1 MSTLSPPIGGQI
13 LSDHMRGVIVC
24 GLIGGFAI
32 FGSQLYQAPV
42 MLAAII
48 LGLTVHF
55 LSAIKELQSGI
66 NWCAKNL
73 LYIGVALL
81 GLRIDIADLTHAGL
95 PVLSLILFTLV
106 ATISIGYVVS
116 RSLGQTKGFSF
127 IIGGSVAICGV
138 SAAAALCASMEEC
151 KTRDQ
156 ELAITVAGITVLSTL
171 VMLFYPVISQAIG
184 LNDMA
189 AGTLM
194 GGSIHNV
201 SQAVGAGLAVSE
213 HAGDIAVLTK
223 LLRVS
228 MLLPIVFI
236 IAVLAGRRSASAEKS
251 AAEKIKAYFPPFLV
265 VFFILAT
272 LSCMHVVPAQVTSIG
287 SELATVALVVSLVAI
302 GIKTDLKEVASVG
315 VKPLI
320 AMGIT
325 TVAMAAIVLAGI
337 YILSI

>member
-1 MSTLSPPIGGQI
+1 
-13 LSDHMRGVIVC
+13 MRQKP
-24 GLIGGFAI
+24 A
-32 FGSQLYQAPV
+32 LY
-42 MLAAII
+42 
-48 LGLTVHF
+48 
-55 LSAIKELQSGI
+55 
-66 NWCAKNL
+66 WC
-73 LYIGVALL
+73 ALL
-81 GLRIDIADLTHAGL
+81 GLRIDLADVTHAGL
-95 PVLSLILFTLV
+95 PVLSLVLFTMV
-106 ATISIGYVVS
+106 ATICIGYLVS

-138 SAAAALCASMEEC
+138 SAAAALCAFMEEC

-201 SQAVGAGLAVSE
+201 SQAVG
-213 HAGDIAVLTK
+213 
-223 LLRVS
+223 
-228 MLLPIVFI
+228 
-236 IAVLAGRRSASAEKS
+236 
-251 AAEKIKAYFPPFLV
+251 
-265 VFFILAT
+265 
-272 LSCMHVVPAQVTSIG
+272 

-302 GIKTDLKEVASVG
+302 GIKTDLKQVASVG

-320 AMGIT
+320 AMSIT

-337 YILSI
+337 FILSI